1 MGAANGGV
9 REVPGTGAPP
19 LEIREVL
26 SRRDL
31 DRFAKF
37 AAEVYVHD
45 PQWVAPLLLEVKE
58 FLNRKKHPFYL
69 HGDAAMFLA
78 LRSGR
83 PVGRILVSD
92 DPNYNAFHRE
102 NLGCFGKFESVDDPQ
117 VAHGLLDA
125 AAAWLRKRGRTE
137 IRGPIDYSMNYPCGL
152 LVDGFDTP
160 PQVMMNHNPPYY
172 GGLLESWG
180 LAKVKDLYAWWFN
193 DPYDMLAEWRSRVEW
208 LKQRSRVTVRP
219 FRRSE
224 FHAEVNRC
232 NEIYSTAYKDNWGFV
247 PLTDAEFAF
256 LAKQLNQIAHEK
268 QVLLAEA
275 DGKTVGFSITLPDMN
290 AAIRPLAGRL
300 TTFGIPIGLVRLLWR
315 MRRVKSA
322 RMLVLVVRQEYRRR
336 GVSELLILNTL
347 EFGKKILGYTSAELG
362 WTLEDN
368 YLINRTVERV
378 GAKRY
383 KTYRIYEK
391 KL

>member
-1 MGAANGGV
+1 MG
-9 REVPGTGAPP
+9 GA
-19 LEIREVL
+19 
-26 SRRDL
+26 
-31 DRFAKF
+31 
-37 AAEVYVHD
+37 
-45 PQWVAPLLLEVKE
+45 LLLEVKE

-92 DPNYNAFHRE
+92 DPNYNAFHHE

-117 VAHGLLDA
+117 VSRGLLDA
-125 AAAWLRKRGRTE
+125 ATEWLRKRGRTE

-152 LVDGFDTP
+152 LIDGFDTP

-172 GGLLESWG
+172 AGLLESWG
-180 LAKVKDLYAWWFN
+180 LAKVKDLYAWWFE

-208 LKQRSRVTVRP
+208 LAKRGRVTVRP

-224 FHAEVNRC
+224 FHAEVKRC

-247 PLTDAEFAF
+247 PLTDAEFEF

-290 AAIRPLAGRL
+290 EAIRPLGGRL

-315 MRRVKSA
+315 MRKVKSA

-347 EFGKKILGYTSAELG
+347 EFGKKILGYTAAELG

-383 KTYRIYEK
+383 KTYRLYEK

>member
-1 MGAANGGV
+1 MGAADGGG
-9 REVPGTGAPP
+9 RAAPGTGAAP
-19 LEIREVL
+19 LEIREVH

-37 AAEVYVHD
+37 AAELYVHD

-92 DPNYNAFHRE
+92 DPNYNAFHHE

-117 VAHGLLDA
+117 VSRGLLDA
-125 AAAWLRKRGRTE
+125 ATEWLRKRGRTE

-152 LVDGFDTP
+152 LIDGFDTP

-172 GGLLESWG
+172 AGLLESWG
-180 LAKVKDLYAWWFN
+180 LAKVKDLYAWWFE

-208 LKQRSRVTVRP
+208 LAKRGRVTVRP

-224 FHAEVNRC
+224 FHAEVKRC

-247 PLTDAEFAF
+247 PLTDAEFEF

-290 AAIRPLAGRL
+290 EAIRPLGGRL

-315 MRRVKSA
+315 MRKVKSA

-347 EFGKKILGYTSAELG
+347 EFGKKILGYTAAELG

-383 KTYRIYEK
+383 KTYRLYEK